1 MLRTLVGTADD
12 AAISCAAQYVVGES
26 GFPGEPSSIAAYE
39 NPFSAWH
46 KSRGYAAVL
55 GLSLTIFFLYSWRTN
70 FTILTPIVWVCAP
83 LSTHRI

>member
-1 MLRTLVGTADD
+1 MRSITSKTTSPFAEQSSLHPLRTLVGTADD

-46 KSRGYAAVL
+46 KSRGYAAV
-55 GLSLTIFFLYSWRTN
+55 
-70 FTILTPIVWVCAP
+70 
-83 LSTHRI
+83 